1 MLPTVEVW
9 TWVSMVWGFFQ
20 NRHYATIDDTRRGTT
35 SLTTSQIWNT
45 TTYTIISHS
54 DFLDQNFIHE
64 QFLME
69 VAAAVTLQINHHH
82 NNKCEILGKSLMKMF
97 IKTLH
102 TQFWEIDS
110 TLFLINL
117 PHTYVVLDISR
128 FLSLIQK
135 NCKWSTYF
143 DLYL

>member
-1 MLPTVEVW
+1 MIDIKVTPIQVSPKVCRKSDQKKNTRFWIKKENFAMLPTVEVW
-9 TWVSMVWGFFQ
+9 TWGLNGMFFFQ

-69 VAAAVTLQINHHH
+69 VAAAAVTLQINHHH
-82 NNKCEILGKSLMKMF
+82 NKCEILGKSWWKCSS
-97 IKTLH
+97 K
-102 TQFWEIDS
+102 
-110 TLFLINL
+110 
-117 PHTYVVLDISR
+117 
-128 FLSLIQK
+128 
-135 NCKWSTYF
+135 
-143 DLYL
+143 LYTHSFER

>member
-1 MLPTVEVW
+1 MQKICTEKNTKFWIKKESFAMLPTVEVW
-9 TWVSMVWGFFQ
+9 TWVSMVSVFFQ

-69 VAAAVTLQINHHH
+69 VVAAVTLQINHHH
-82 NNKCEILGKSLMKMF
+82 NNKCEILGKSWWKCSSKLY
-97 IKTLH
+97 TH
-102 TQFWEIDS
+102 FWEIDS
-110 TLFLINL
+110 TLFLIIL
-117 PHTYVVLDISR
+117 PT
-128 FLSLIQK
+128 
-135 NCKWSTYF
+135 
-143 DLYL
+143 

>member
-1 MLPTVEVW
+1 MRSQW
-9 TWVSMVWGFFQ
+9 YGFFFQ

-69 VAAAVTLQINHHH
+69 VAAAAVPLQINHHH
-82 NNKCEILGKSLMKMF
+82 NKCEILGKSWWKCSSKLY
-97 IKTLH
+97 TY
-102 TQFWEIDS
+102 FWEIDS

-117 PHTYVVLDISR
+117 PLVLDISR
-128 FLSLIQK
+128 FLSFIQK

>member
-9 TWVSMVWGFFQ
+9 TWVSMVSVFFFQ
-20 NRHYATIDDTRRGTT
+20 NRHYTTIDDTRRGTT

-69 VAAAVTLQINHHH
+69 VAAAVPLQINHHH
-82 NNKCEILGKSLMKMF
+82 NKCEILGKSWWKCSSKLY
-97 IKTLH
+97 TY
-102 TQFWEIDS
+102 FWEIDS

-117 PHTYVVLDISR
+117 PLVLDISR
-128 FLSLIQK
+128 FLSFIQK

>member
-1 MLPTVEVW
+1 MPLVIHKFGH
-9 TWVSMVWGFFQ
+9 SSFFQ

-69 VAAAVTLQINHHH
+69 VVAAVTLQINHHH
-82 NNKCEILGKSLMKMF
+82 NNKCEILGKSWWKCSSKLY
-97 IKTLH
+97 TY
-102 TQFWEIDS
+102 FWEIDS

-117 PHTYVVLDISR
+117 PLVLDISR
-128 FLSLIQK
+128 FLSFIQK
-135 NCKWSTYF
+135 NCKWYTYF

>member
-1 MLPTVEVW
+1 MIDIKVTPIQVSPKVCRKSVQKKIPDFGSKKRILPCYLLWKCEHE
-9 TWVSMVWGFFQ
+9 VSMVWVFFQ

-69 VAAAVTLQINHHH
+69 VAAAAVTLQINHHH
-82 NNKCEILGKSLMKMF
+82 NKCEILGKSWWKCSS
-97 IKTLH
+97 K
-102 TQFWEIDS
+102 
-110 TLFLINL
+110 
-117 PHTYVVLDISR
+117 
-128 FLSLIQK
+128 
-135 NCKWSTYF
+135 
-143 DLYL
+143 LYTHSFER